1 MKTHPKKQKL
11 KLKPKFMVASSHDI
25 FGEDVVTDTGLHSE
39 LWVDKEQL
47 FVFSGQKH
55 FDTEIE
61 ALEFIQNT
69 PPNNQGLSLIIQK
82 VFVWEVA

>member
-1 MKTHPKKQKL
+1 MKNQEL
-11 KLKPKFMVASSHDI
+11 KLVTKFMVASAHDI

-47 FVFSGQKH
+47 FVFNGQKH
-55 FDTEIE
+55 FDTEID
-61 ALEFIQNT
+61 AVEFIQNT
-69 PPNNQGLSLIIQK
+69 PPNKAGLSLIIQK